1 MVVELETVD
10 LSPGFGLELGSW
22 ERQRRQKKAVKVGER
37 ERERERG
44 RRRWISEAGRCL
56 PQKLK
61 RELGEGAGLEPG

>member
-1 MVVELETVD
+1 MVELETAD

-37 ERERERG
+37 GRR

-61 RELGEGAGLEPG
+61 RELGEAGGLEPE